1 MDKLAGLEAF
11 VQVVESAGF
20 AAAAREMG
28 LSRSTVNRLVID
40 LEDELGVQLLQ
51 RSTRRVSPT
60 PTGLAFCD
68 RARAILADLA
78 EAEQAVAQLQAEPKG
93 MLRVNAPMSFGTME
107 LAPAIAQFAAQYP
120 DLQIQLTLE
129 DRQIDPI
136 AEGYDLTLRIGT
148 LPTAASLVAM
158 QLARMPLLLCA
169 APNYLAEA
177 GEPQSP
183 ADLKNHAC
191 LHYGQ
196 FATQPEWQLQG
207 PDGPY
212 RFQVSGP
219 FCANNGEVLRDA
231 AIAALGIVMLPR
243 FIAAEALEQNQLQLV
258 LPDYPPAPLELCAI
272 YPVNRHLSVKVQ
284 RLTQFLRDRFGH
296 NEVGADEQ

>member
-11 VQVVESAGF
+11 VQVVDSAGF

-93 MLRVNAPMSFGTME
+93 LLRVNAPMSFGTMQ
-107 LAPAIAQFAAQYP
+107 LGPAIAQLAAQYP
-120 DLQIQLTLE
+120 ALQLQLTLE

-148 LPTAASLVAM
+148 PPKAASLVVRP
-158 QLARMPLLLCA
+158 LAEMPLLLCA
-169 APNYLAEA
+169 APSYLVQQGKPE
-177 GEPQSP
+177 SP
-183 ADLKNHAC
+183 TDLKHHAC

-196 FATQPEWQLQG
+196 FTTQSEWQLQG
-207 PDGPY
+207 PDGPH

-219 FCANNGEVLRDA
+219 FCANNGEVLRDG
-231 AIAALGIVMLPR
+231 AIAGLGITLLPR
-243 FIAAEALEQNQLQLV
+243 FIVETALEQGQLTPV
-258 LPDYPPAPLELCAI
+258 LPGYPPEPLMLCAI

-284 RLTQFLRDRFGH
+284 QLVGFLGDRFRTGLH
-296 NEVGADEQ
+296 SS